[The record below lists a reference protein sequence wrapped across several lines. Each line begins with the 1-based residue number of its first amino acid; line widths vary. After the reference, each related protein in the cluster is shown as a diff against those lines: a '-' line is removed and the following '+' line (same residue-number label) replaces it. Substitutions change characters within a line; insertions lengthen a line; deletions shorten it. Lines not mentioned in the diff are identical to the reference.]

1 MYRPNFNVS
10 HNMEIIICKMI
21 LVRFLI

>member
-1 MYRPNFNVS
+1 
-10 HNMEIIICKMI
+10 MEIIICKMI